1 MAAIQADYY
10 NQYSNGQIITTDSAE
25 FNQDELYSDLGDIS
39 TSDVESIKINGV
51 EFDNTNKWISLGNNA
66 WMNAPVF
73 MIEEGRLLVANLY
86 LAALAQDGIANVEAG
101 KNVYEVTLEG
111 LDGGDT
117 LAFVEAKGVNT
128 QEGKIN
134 EVTVEDSTI
143 TQVSNNGLHMIAVTL
158 EADGQKIIDANQI
171 IYALRDNG
179 QLGMTT
185 PESIGNNGEMYTYG
199 LYMKYKDGDYEAA
212 DVGEMVQNVTLIVLG
227 KGNIELTFVL
237 NAQEA

>member
-1 MAAIQADYY
+1 M
-10 NQYSNGQIITTDSAE
+10 S
-25 FNQDELYSDLGDIS
+25 
-39 TSDVESIKINGV
+39 
-51 EFDNTNKWISLGNNA
+51 
-66 WMNAPVF
+66 APVF

-86 LAALAQDGIANVEAG
+86 LAALAQDGIAKVEAG

-158 EADGQKIIDANQI
+158 EADGQEIIDANQI
-171 IYALRDNG
+171 VYALRDNG

-212 DVGEMVQNVTLIVLG
+212 DAGEMVQNVTLIIPG